1 MSTTASRHLIY
12 DNKMIKTHTAKTE
25 IGPII
30 KAKLKEGKHSVVWF
44 AQQLG
49 CSRTN
54 AYKIFG
60 KHSIDTEELMKI
72 SMILKFDFFN
82 VYSSELCQKIK

>member
-1 MSTTASRHLIY
+1 
-12 DNKMIKTHTAKTE
+12 MIKTHTAKTE

-30 KAKLKEGKHSVVWF
+30 KTKLKEGKHSVVWF

-54 AYKIFG
+54 AYKIFS
-60 KHSIDTEELMKI
+60 KHSIDSEELMKI